1 MITVLFLC
9 SAVSVLTVTAA
20 WSGGGGG
27 WSAAFVPLTTAL
39 SGNCCMRRR
48 TTKNQRQLYVVPSS
62 PPGRAAT
69 TTSTTT
75 TAFTTLSFV
84 RCPAFQSFRTK
95 SAWLMCRKSDL
106 DVVLD
111 HHLVAPPRKEQ
122 LTAQEQLGGQHQ
134 RSASLL
140 PSEQRVTQPRP
151 ARRMNHPFKYLYRH
165 NVSSANEV
173 SSGGTT
179 TTTVGLC
186 DDDVDDVDDT
196 MDALQ
201 FLVRYGGYTESQVQ
215 DMHRTFLTLR
225 QLSIRE
231 QLWPKVQFLWYTLG
245 VCEREQA
252 RSNGTL
258 DCMSA
263 TPPPRMLVP
272 PYYFGIRLERV
283 LAPRHAFLAW
293 LGLPS
298 GPNLWQA
305 PVKETLD
312 TTAHSPPRVDLN
324 STASDRNHH
333 SSSSL
338 FAEFLA
344 TCRNAKQFAALC
356 QSWYQTYGQSS
367 SNDYGSLDFWS
378 DRNGTVTARDVEAFD
393 AMFARGLLAAV
404 RNDLVQAHNA
414 WPTHQLPM
422 ATACHVTKLLLSHG
436 ANPYA
441 RDHRGVTLL
450 HWACGTGHWDAAL
463 ALLPYFPVTVR
474 TMRDGATPL
483 HWAAAGTTAREFGVG
498 GHVDTCRHLLDHV
511 RTAFTSDMQTTTT
524 DLGGNQESS
533 IRSLNDYVN
542 CLTYDGNSALMWAA
556 WSGTL
561 DTVKLL
567 VRNRAN
573 VTVANRNGCTVAH
586 WAASGGNLAVCQYL
600 CTVAQVDFT
609 TANHGGNTPLSHA
622 VAFGRIAVIEWLL
635 SIVSE
640 AMDGIGHRPRQFPDH
655 QAYRLAQDLVQWTN
669 GIDNQRVKVLQLF
682 DDELNPSAVM
692 DGTPTSDDDYF

>member
-1 MITVLFLC
+1 MLC
-9 SAVSVLTVTAA
+9 RQRDHDVGLCMMQNHHHSNAPLRCLPQSSSARRPEQQARS
-20 WSGGGGG
+20 
-27 WSAAFVPLTTAL
+27 L
-39 SGNCCMRRR
+39 SSSSSSL
-48 TTKNQRQLYVVPSS
+48 QQQL
-62 PPGRAAT
+62 
-69 TTSTTT
+69 
-75 TAFTTLSFV
+75 LS
-84 RCPAFQSFRTK
+84 
-95 SAWLMCRKSDL
+95 
-106 DVVLD
+106 
-111 HHLVAPPRKEQ
+111 
-122 LTAQEQLGGQHQ
+122 
-134 RSASLL
+134 

-165 NVSSANEV
+165 NVSSV
-173 SSGGTT
+173 SSSTTVAATT
-179 TTTVGLC
+179 TTTTTTTSIGSIVVATTTAIGLC
-186 DDDVDDVDDT
+186 DDDVDT

-201 FLVRYGGYTESQVQ
+201 FLVHYGGYTESQVQ
-215 DMHRTFLTLR
+215 DMHRAFPSLR

-231 QLWPKVQFLWYTLG
+231 QVWPKLQFLWYTLLSLPSRRTYSVG
-245 VCEREQA
+245 
-252 RSNGTL
+252 SL
-258 DCMSA
+258 PPLPS
-263 TPPPRMLVP
+263 PPRLYFP

-298 GPNLWQA
+298 GPDLWQA
-305 PVKETLD
+305 PLRETLD
-312 TTAHSPPRVDLN
+312 ATTLSQTRVGLN
-324 STASDRNHH
+324 ATATVTNNTHQ
-333 SSSSL
+333 SSFSL

-344 TCRNAKQFAALC
+344 ACRNSKQFAALC
-356 QSWYQTYGQSS
+356 QSWYQTYGASS
-367 SNDYGSLDFWS
+367 SNDYGSLDFWW

-404 RNDLVQAHNA
+404 RNDLVQPHNA
-414 WPTHQLPM
+414 WPLQQLPM
-422 ATACHVTKLLLSHG
+422 VSACHVTKLLLSHG
-436 ANPYA
+436 ANPHA
-441 RDHRGVTLL
+441 RDHRGATLL

-463 ALLPYFPVTVR
+463 ALLAYCPVTVR

-498 GHVDTCRHLLDHV
+498 GHVDACRHLLDQF
-511 RTAFTSDMQTTTT
+511 RTTAVTADTHTTMST
-524 DLGGNQESS
+524 GRESS

-567 VRNRAN
+567 VRNRAD

-600 CTVAQVDFT
+600 STVAQVDFT

-622 VAFGRIAVIEWLL
+622 VAIGRTAVIEWLL
-635 SIVSE
+635 SIVPK
-640 AMDGIGHRPRQFPDH
+640 ATDAIGHRPTQPHDH

-669 GIDNQRVKVLQLF
+669 GVDNQRVKVLQLF
-682 DDELNPSAVM
+682 EDELYPSAVM